1 MATAAQKR
9 RVHKHKSKEAKDKRG
24 NENAQAKVFTYEWK
38 GLNRD
43 GQKTSGE
50 LRGTSVLE
58 IKTQLKA
65 QGVNPKVV
73 RKKSAS
79 LFKSDPKI
87 KPMDIAMVTRQIAT
101 MLTAGVPLVTTIEML
116 GRGHE
121 KPKMRTLLGTIV
133 NDIQSGIP
141 LSDALRP
148 HRQYFDDLYVDLV
161 AAGEHS
167 GSLDLVFDRIATYKE
182 KAEALK
188 SKIKKAMFYPAA
200 VVVVAI
206 AVTTLLL
213 LFVVP
218 QFEEIFA
225 GFGAELPAFTQLIIN
240 ISEGLQASWY
250 YFLAAIIIA
259 VIAFKQAHLRSQ
271 EFRDQIDTLVL
282 KIPAIGDILHKGAM
296 ARFARTLATTFA
308 AGVPLIDGLES
319 AAGASGNAVYRKALL
334 KIRAEVMSGMQMNV
348 AMRTTGLFPDML
360 IQMVMIG
367 EESGS
372 LDNMLNKVANIYEMQ
387 VDDAVDGLS
396 SLIEPIM
403 MVVIGGLVGGLI
415 VGMYLPI
422 FQMGQVVG

>member
-1 MATAAQKR
+1 MATASTVKKPRPKKNEQKSQP
-9 RVHKHKSKEAKDKRG
+9 KIYT
-24 NENAQAKVFTYEWK
+24 FEWK
-38 GLNRD
+38 GVNRD
-43 GQKTSGE
+43 GKKTGGE
-50 LRGTSVLE
+50 LKGSSVAE
-58 IKTQLKA
+58 IKSQLKL

-73 RKKSAS
+73 RKKASS
-79 LFKSDPKI
+79 LFARNPDI
-87 KPMDIAMVTRQIAT
+87 KAMDIAMITRQIAT
-101 MLTAGVPLVTTIEML
+101 MLAAGVPLVTTIEML

-121 KPKMRTLLGTIV
+121 KQKMRELLSLILSEV
-133 NDIQSGIP
+133 QSGIP

-148 HRQYFDDLYVDLV
+148 HRRYFDDLYVDLV

-167 GSLDLVFDRIATYKE
+167 GSLDAVFDRIATYRE

-200 VVVVAI
+200 VVIVAI
-206 AVTTLLL
+206 LVTTLLL

-218 QFEEIFA
+218 QFEDIFK
-225 GFGAELPAFTQLIIN
+225 GFGAELPAFTQMIIS
-240 ISEGLQASWY
+240 ISRFLQSSWY
-250 YFLAAIIIA
+250 IFFAAIVVSIWLF
-259 VIAFKQAHLRSQ
+259 VRAHRNSQ
-271 EFRDQIDTLVL
+271 MFRDRIDELVL
-282 KIPAIGDILHKGAM
+282 KIPIIGEILHKAAM
-296 ARFARTLATTFA
+296 ARFSRTLATTFA
-308 AGVPLIDGLES
+308 AGVPLIDGMES
-319 AAGASGNAVYRKALL
+319 AAGASGNAVYRSALL
-334 KIRAEVMSGMQMNV
+334 KVRQEVMAGMQMNI

-403 MVVIGGLVGGLI
+403 MVVIGTLVGGLI

-422 FQMGQVVG
+422 FQMGNIVG

>member
-1 MATAAQKR
+1 MATATTTRKSRTKKAEQKSQP
-9 RVHKHKSKEAKDKRG
+9 KIY
-24 NENAQAKVFTYEWK
+24 TIEWK

-43 GQKTSGE
+43 GKKTGGE
-50 LRGTSVLE
+50 LKGTTVAE
-58 IKTQLKA
+58 IKSQLKQ

-73 RKKSAS
+73 RKKAS
-79 LFKSDPKI
+79 PLFSRNPDI
-87 KPMDIAMVTRQIAT
+87 KAMDIAMVTRQIAT
-101 MLTAGVPLVTTIEML
+101 MLAAGVPLVTTIEML

-121 KPKMRTLLGTIV
+121 KQKMRELLGTV
-133 NDIQSGIP
+133 LSEIQSGIP
-141 LSDALRP
+141 LSDSLRP
-148 HRQYFDDLYVDLV
+148 HRRYFDDLYVDLV

-167 GSLDLVFDRIATYKE
+167 GSLDAVFDRIATYRE
-182 KAEALK
+182 KAEQLK

-206 AVTTLLL
+206 LVTTLLL

-218 QFEEIFA
+218 QFEEIFNS
-225 GFGAELPAFTQLIIN
+225 FGAELPAFTQFIIG
-240 ISEGLQASWY
+240 ISRFLQSSWY
-250 YFLAAIIIA
+250 IFFFAI
-259 VIAFKQAHLRSQ
+259 VISIWLFVRAHRNSQ
-271 EFRDQIDTLVL
+271 VVRDRVDELVL
-282 KIPAIGDILHKGAM
+282 KIPVIGNILHKAAM
-296 ARFARTLATTFA
+296 ARFSRTLATTFA
-308 AGVPLIDGLES
+308 AGVPLIDGMES

-334 KIRAEVMSGMQMNV
+334 KVRQEVMAGMQMNV

-403 MVVIGGLVGGLI
+403 MVVIGTLVGGLI

-422 FQMGQVVG
+422 FQMGNVVG

>member
-1 MATAAQKR
+1 MATATAGKKQQSKKKQAKAQP
-9 RVHKHKSKEAKDKRG
+9 
-24 NENAQAKVFTYEWK
+24 KVFTFEWK
-38 GLNRD
+38 GVNRD
-43 GQKTSGE
+43 GKKTSGE
-50 LRGTSVLE
+50 LRGASALE
-58 IKTQLKA
+58 IKSQLKQ
-65 QGVNPKVV
+65 QGVKPKTV
-73 RKKSAS
+73 RKKANS
-79 LFKSDPKI
+79 LFKSDKKI
-87 KPMDIAMVTRQIAT
+87 TAMDIAMVTRQIAT
-101 MLTAGVPLVTTIEML
+101 MLAAGVPIVTTLEML

-121 KPKMRTLLGTIV
+121 KPKMRELLGTIV
-133 NDIQSGIP
+133 TDVQAGIP
-141 LSDALRP
+141 LSDSLRP

-167 GSLDLVFDRIATYKE
+167 GSLDAVFDRIALYRE

-200 VVVVAI
+200 VVIVAVL
-206 AVTTLLL
+206 VTALLL

-218 QFEEIFA
+218 QFEDIFN
-225 GFGAELPAFTQLIIN
+225 GFGAELPAFTQLIIE
-240 ISEGLQASWY
+240 ISRWLQASWY
-250 YFLAAIIIA
+250 IFVIAIIVSIWS
-259 VIAFKQAHLRSQ
+259 FKRAHLKSQ
-271 EFRDQIDTLVL
+271 TFRDRVDEFVL

-319 AAGASGNAVYRKALL
+319 AAGASGNAVYRKALT
-334 KIRAEVMSGMQMNV
+334 KVRSEVMAGMQMNV

-403 MVVIGGLVGGLI
+403 MVVIGTVVGGLI

-422 FQMGQVVG
+422 FEMGKVVG